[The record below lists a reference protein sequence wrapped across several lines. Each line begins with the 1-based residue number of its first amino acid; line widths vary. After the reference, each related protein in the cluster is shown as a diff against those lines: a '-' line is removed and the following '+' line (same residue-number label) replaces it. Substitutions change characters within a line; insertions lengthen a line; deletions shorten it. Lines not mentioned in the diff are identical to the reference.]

1 MTGLYSLAVIFP
13 LYLTEQNY
21 AIASLELF
29 CIIGLLVFNFYNTRK
44 KAVCFAGDVGSISI
58 AIIIV
63 FLLIFKIQATQN
75 FIFLGLLLIYG
86 IDSCFTILH
95 RLRNRENI
103 FSAHRKHLYQYLSNE
118 KKVPQLWVSGIFS
131 LLQFGINLLLVFGYL
146 GYIGIIIIFLGLS
159 LIYWLIKAPFLAVPA
174 N

>member
-1 MTGLYSLAVIFP
+1 
-13 LYLTEQNY
+13 
-21 AIASLELF
+21 
-29 CIIGLLVFNFYNTRK
+29 
-44 KAVCFAGDVGSISI
+44 
-58 AIIIV
+58 
-63 FLLIFKIQATQN
+63 
-75 FIFLGLLLIYG
+75 
-86 IDSCFTILH
+86 
-95 RLRNRENI
+95 
-103 FSAHRKHLYQYLSNE
+103 LYQYLSNE